1 MQLPV
6 CGDPRVLGSVLFSP
20 GKNRVEVFANMSE
33 AKNESASGFVFFG
46 FFFFFLQKTRKKSP
60 SFNWRRKDVRG
71 SPTCSGKLI
80 RMSCIKAFERGI
92 ASTLNNLAEVFDAM
106 TIEFISFFLFVSQGA
121 PGPSGVFESDLTKYV
136 SSPGSRA
143 DRE

>member
-20 GKNRVEVFANMSE
+20 GKDRVEVFANMSE
-33 AKNESASGFVFFG
+33 AKMSQRVVSCVSFSFC
-46 FFFFFLQKTRKKSP
+46 RRKSP
-60 SFNWRRKDVRG
+60 SFNWRREDVRR
-71 SPTCSGKLI
+71 SPTCSCKLI

-106 TIEFISFFLFVSQGA
+106 TIAFISFFLFVSQGA